1 MHRYRRPHRYVL
13 RYPPVIRPR
22 RSRLTPSEIRWR
34 LRWPYIITLILAT
47 LMLLFT
53 LIIFV
58 LEIASLTIDGSQTLS
73 NTASTGAGIW
83 CSISFIVAIVFTYLL
98 VLAYDCSHRWSTYTL
113 MTHLITLIFI
123 CILIGLDANAV
134 TPYNTMVS
142 TAPIKIQVLKGQ
154 LAVAIVMLLIPIL
167 FLAVYIYTAF
177 IRLLPLRAHASSVHL
192 PLPIPIKLTKY

>member
-1 MHRYRRPHRYVL
+1 MIYKK
-13 RYPPVIRPR
+13 
-22 RSRLTPSEIRWR
+22 
-34 LRWPYIITLILAT
+34 
-47 LMLLFT
+47 
-53 LIIFV
+53 
-58 LEIASLTIDGSQTLS
+58 
-73 NTASTGAGIW
+73 
-83 CSISFIVAIVFTYLL
+83 ISFFL
-98 VLAYDCSHRWSTYTL
+98 VLVYDCSHFWSTCTL
-113 MTHLITLIFI
+113 VAHLIALVFI

-192 PLPIPIKLTKY
+192 PLPIPIRLTKY